1 LRPRHRKRP
10 HRSVPGSPVIVLL
23 GTDGAGKTTTAAAL
37 AAREWAAGRPALV
50 LRNRSCR
57 RWLIRTAE
65 RLQWEV
71 PVGWAD
77 RIETLVRTA
86 NVLVAHARAGRRDRL
101 VVMDRHL
108 VCQLVLR
115 ELRGLPAGP
124 WLPAL
129 SDRLLRSVTVA
140 VLDVPAQT
148 AFERIR
154 VRGED
159 DESLAYLQ
167 AARAAYLELA
177 RTRGWLVV
185 DASGPTEDVL
195 EQMEQLLVATAPQ
208 TGRRRA
214 AAQ

>member
-1 LRPRHRKRP
+1 
-10 HRSVPGSPVIVLL
+10 VIVLL

-37 AAREWAAGRPALV
+37 AAAERAAGRPALV

-57 RWLIRTAE
+57 RWLIRTAQ
-65 RLQWEV
+65 RLHWEV

-140 VLDVPAQT
+140 VLDVPVET
-148 AFERIR
+148 AVERIR

-159 DESLAYLQ
+159 EESLAYLR
-167 AARAAYLELA
+167 AARAAYLDLA
-177 RTRGWLVV
+177 RTRDWLVV

-195 EQMEQLLVATAPQ
+195 EQMEQLLVAAAPQ
-208 TGRRRA
+208 TGRHRA